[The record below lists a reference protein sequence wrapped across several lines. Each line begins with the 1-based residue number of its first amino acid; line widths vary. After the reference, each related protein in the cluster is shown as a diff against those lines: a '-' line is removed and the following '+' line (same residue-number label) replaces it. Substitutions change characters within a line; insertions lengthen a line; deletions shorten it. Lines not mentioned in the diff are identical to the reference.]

1 MTPTLGCALALLLC
15 ALAGPSLAA
24 PNPYATVPA
33 DRAARATPADST
45 DRVFGGEPV
54 PDGLYPFQVAL
65 LRASDLDD
73 TAHSQY
79 KAQFCGGTLEGEPE
93 MVAALSRAI
102 NAVVRARQ

>member
-15 ALAGPSLAA
+15 ALAGPSVAA

-73 TAHSQY
+73 TAQSQ
-79 KAQFCGGTLEGEPE
+79 
-93 MVAALSRAI
+93 
-102 NAVVRARQ
+102 